1 MKCISM
7 KLAKKTTKNGRIF
20 VVDVK
25 KRRGVDR
32 VREVIC
38 LENNKKEKRKRESEQ
53 MPGKCDG

>member
-7 KLAKKTTKNGRIF
+7 KLAKKTTKNGRKF

-38 LENNKKEKRKRESEQ
+38 LETN
-53 MPGKCDG
+53 